1 MSWRSCCLLCV
12 TQARSRSL
20 WSCREQA
27 PTKGPISEAALGVV
41 LTLGDFQRMISHSCV
56 TPLLVNHMPRF
67 STSSAQKPERTWPGS
82 LLYERVLD
90 GEKRDIVESELCL
103 VGLRRWDAVLCI
115 VPLLAI
121 PWVYGYRG
129 FYNSFGLA
137 REAMQVSAA
146 YFRDG
151 WGLRNWLLNKSLLH
165 RRRDCL
171 LL

>member
-67 STSSAQKPERTWPGS
+67 STSSVLKPERTWPGS
-82 LLYERVLD
+82 LLYGRVLD

-103 VGLRRWDAVLCI
+103 VGGDGTLCYVLYHCS
-115 VPLLAI
+115 PFL
-121 PWVYGYRG
+121 G
-129 FYNSFGLA
+129 FADTGVFTAHLVWHVKQCKYQLPI
-137 REAMQVSAA
+137 
-146 YFRDG
+146 
-151 WGLRNWLLNKSLLH
+151 
-165 RRRDCL
+165 
-171 LL
+171 